1 MRSIRFLLFL
11 VLISALNLSK
21 AQTAGSVSLRDTIR
35 ILGNLCF
42 KLKDQDAELARQ
54 YGRRSVT
61 LASQSADS
69 CLLAR
74 SYLNWGNANN
84 SIYPDSAYIAYQQ
97 GLKLS
102 YHCRNSGLR
111 ADLFH
116 NIGELL
122 STAGN
127 RYEAAISYDSAMR
140 LARLSGDSALLC
152 MTTIN
157 YALFRLENGD
167 TATAIK
173 EFREV
178 TTFPPKG
185 ENAVNIALA
194 ISGLINCGDIPPDQV
209 IMFYDSAIQLLKSV
223 PGHEESISQLL
234 INKSVRLPAPEALL
248 LLRNAIEISP
258 VYYPTNILA
267 AWNLIAYAYSD
278 MGDNKSALIILADSA
293 IPLGKK
299 TKNYDWLSTIYDTYA
314 EILALDRQ
322 YEKAYQMQRKAMS
335 YYIADNLR
343 KNTTQ
348 LTLLMSMTDA
358 RIMSEKLNQ
367 QEILIGFQ
375 KARASRMQLWWSIAL
390 LGVGIV
396 FLLWLLF
403 LNKQKVKAQRLQM
416 EAASR
421 LVTLGDRFN
430 ESLANELHDTST
442 LLALAISGNNSN
454 EIEPIRKNISRLS
467 HQLLIKSE
475 QIGFEDQL
483 RSLADTY
490 ITFFAARVNLHLHS
504 GLPVIGNEQQV
515 HLLRM
520 VSEMFQNSVRHA
532 PSATISLQSYLKGKT
547 LIILFQDD
555 GPGFDPKAVGAGLGL
570 ESLRQRAVLIGA
582 TLDMQTEPGR
592 GVTWRVTVRL

>member
-1 MRSIRFLLFL
+1 MRSIRLLLFL
-11 VLISALNLSK
+11 FLISVLNLSK
-21 AQTAGSVSLRDTIR
+21 AQTAESVSLRDTIR
-35 ILGNLCF
+35 ALGDLCF
-42 KLKDQDAELARQ
+42 ELKDQDAALARH
-54 YGRRSVT
+54 YGRLSLKISKESGDT
-61 LASQSADS
+61 Y
-69 CLLAR
+69 LLAH
-74 SYLNWGNANN
+74 SYLDWGNANN

-102 YHCRNSGLR
+102 YDCKNSIIR

-122 STAGN
+122 SAAGN
-127 RYEAAISYDSAMR
+127 RYEAVIYYDSAMR

-157 YALFRLENGD
+157 YAFFRLENGD
-167 TATAIK
+167 TAMAIK

-178 TTFPPKG
+178 TSFPPKG
-185 ENAVNIALA
+185 ENAANIALA
-194 ISGLINCGDIPPDQV
+194 ISGLINCGDVPPDQV
-209 IMFYDSAIQLLKSV
+209 IMLYDSAIQLLYSV

-234 INKSVRLPAPEALL
+234 INKSARLPAEEALP
-248 LLRNAIEISP
+248 LLRKAVAILP
-258 VYYPTNILA
+258 VYNNTTILA

-278 MGDNKSALIILADSA
+278 MGDYKSATTILADSA
-293 IPLGKK
+293 IPLGEK
-299 TKNYDWLSTIYDTYA
+299 TTNYDWLSTIYDTYA
-314 EILALDRQ
+314 EILALDGQ

-335 YYIADNLR
+335 CYITDNIK
-343 KNTTQ
+343 KNTRQ
-348 LTLLMSMTDA
+348 LALLMSMTDA
-358 RIMSEKLNQ
+358 RIMNEKLTQ
-367 QEILIGFQ
+367 QEILIEFQ
-375 KARASRMQLWWSIAL
+375 KARASRIQLWWSIAL
-390 LGVGIV
+390 LGVGIG

-403 LNKQKVKAQRLQM
+403 LNRQKVKAQRLQM

-442 LLALAISGNNSN
+442 LLALAISGNNSK

-504 GLPVIGNEQQV
+504 GLPVIQNEQQV

-532 PSATISLQSYLKGKT
+532 PSATIRLQSYLKGKT
-547 LIILFQDD
+547 LIIVFQDD
-555 GPGFDPKAVGAGLGL
+555 GPGFDPKAKGAGMGL

-582 TLDMQTEPGR
+582 TLDLQTEPGR
-592 GVTWRVTVRL
+592 GVTWRVTVRI